1 MSTFTESTNTF
12 VPQLTRYVNWVLI
25 KLSTDSSI
33 SHRGYNDSES
43 KSRLSDLY
51 DLSEDLSVAVST
63 VCNELNSDQEFIKQ
77 ASAIMGLMVL
87 IDAEQECDDGSDPE
101 DELYEAKIE
110 IFNYVH
116 GYIGLNEVQSLHGDS
131 QDKFQDKF
139 FEVVLGI

>member
-63 VCNELNSDQEFIKQ
+63 VCNEMNSDQEFIKQ

-131 QDKFQDKF
+131 QDVFQDKF
-139 FEVVLGI
+139 FEVVFGI

>member
-139 FEVVLGI
+139 FEVVFEI